1 MLAACDR
8 ATGVGQEPHFRSEQ
22 PYLLGQG
29 IPVQEPRSAATS
41 SCTRRP
47 RLIDAKRAFSCSV
60 TRRQHSQG
68 AFLKWRLPAGMLPD
82 YRTVITLQ
90 SARLTTL

>member
-8 ATGVGQEPHFRSEQ
+8 APAVGQEPHSRSEQ
-22 PYLLGQG
+22 PYLLGQY
-29 IPVQEPRSAATS
+29 IAVQEPRSAAAS

-47 RLIDAKRAFSCSV
+47 RLIDAKGIFVLGDAAA
-60 TRRQHSQG
+60 TLQG
-68 AFLKWRLPAGMLPD
+68 DFLKWRLPAGMLPD
-82 YRTVITLQ
+82 YRTVITLH